1 VAGGAPGAGPDAE
14 TFAALESA
22 LGSAAEARGDC
33 SAAAEE
39 WLDALARAARTPA
52 AEALLLRLAESDGF
66 DAEPRRAASV
76 YERLL
81 VSAPPLAGRVREL
94 VSDRLAR
101 RYRATGRFGRAE
113 ALERDM
119 GYVNRWA
126 VAGSFGYT
134 RWSVHAQV
142 FAPERAIDLAE
153 PMASGARTV
162 KWVAVNAP
170 HSGRRTDVFAPLYP
184 REGCAYALAQAQID
198 KAREGTL
205 IVRCAGPFK
214 VWWNDVLVVD
224 ADRDR
229 ELGPDEVAVPIALRK
244 GWNRLL
250 LKVTAAAP
258 VVSCRLADSSG
269 LPLKRLRWESG
280 GLHLHETAPRSE
292 AGSGRRSQRVDLGS
306 SRALRALIE
315 RGGLADEREALV
327 RAALGVIARADGRS
341 EEALAELRR
350 ATELAPGRPHLWYQL
365 ARTAERAGILPPSTR
380 RTLAREA
387 DERAVACEGGF
398 VPADRELASRSRA
411 DRHPERAISRLKSAL
426 AGLAERGNGAPP
438 DCPFLSL
445 ALAEVALGEEWYH
458 EARRWA
464 EDAERAGPRWRPVHL
479 FWARYHTERGDP
491 RLAAAAGREALAS
504 DAADVTARRALA
516 RIYMNQGDWGAA
528 ISELR
533 KGLEAD
539 PGSLDGYLE
548 LARVEL
554 EAGRHVNAE
563 NTLRAALRSFSN
575 SPEVRRRLGAVCLR
589 RGDREKALAEWDEAL
604 DLRPAWHAIRRQARA
619 LRGEPDDFSLPFA
632 VDVDA
637 AVAASRGA
645 DDYPRADTI
654 LVVDQTV
661 VRIYADGSRSA
672 ITHQARKALTTE
684 GVEELSE
691 VRVDGELLEAR
702 TRLPDVRTLEPAVL
716 PGRGTLTMPGVV
728 VGAVVEH
735 RFRRDHARPR
745 GGFVRLPEWYFRGLG
760 APHQLSDYVVIAPAS
775 MDLSVVVR
783 NWGKKSDEEE
793 FVAYPVSEEGGL
805 KTWRWTSRNARP
817 LHPASGHEHPSALL
831 PHVLVGRARTWKD
844 MNWEALDMFGGRT
857 RLTKALR
864 DEVAKALGALPPATA
879 APAGDLPGG
888 PGVRRPHDARTVIHE
903 KARAIFRHVNGLVRA
918 DAGLF
923 EAGHILEAR
932 AGSRVVLL
940 VALLRAAGLDADFA
954 LARPRPEAVSPDE
967 GPAEPVWA
975 LPEPGFFRDTLVS
988 VALPGGERLWLDPS
1002 GPHSPFGRTAPR
1014 FQGGVAYVVS
1024 PSGGLLTTLP
1034 WGPIDEHGETTRVSL
1049 RYDPAGGRFL
1059 GTCSFVYAGTTGG
1072 GYRRRFAESAAS
1084 WRDTWAEKRL
1094 NDRFGGARL
1103 EKVEMPG
1110 PGDPDGPFTLRAR
1123 FTLDAYFD
1131 SSGPWR
1137 EVPTGLEPLA
1147 MTKRFISQAERK
1159 FPQKLSSGLVRRD
1172 EVRVRVPGALGWAPP
1187 QSHVEQT
1194 AFGSYNLT
1202 FTWEGDEL
1210 TIRREV
1216 TIMPQVIGPER
1227 YGNFVRFCRGVDAA
1241 ESAPLRAR
1249 FP

>member
-1 VAGGAPGAGPDAE
+1 MAGGAPVAGPDAE

-39 WLDALARAARTPA
+39 WLDALTRAARTPA
-52 AEALLLRLAESDGF
+52 AEVLLLRLAESDGF
-66 DAEPRRAASV
+66 DAEPRRAAAV

-81 VSAPPLAGRVREL
+81 VSTPPLAGRVREL

-101 RYRATGRFGRAE
+101 RYRAMGRFGRAE

-126 VAGSFGYT
+126 VAGPFGYT

-142 FAPERAIDLAE
+142 FAPERGIDLAE
-153 PMASGARTV
+153 PMASGARAV
-162 KWVAVNAP
+162 KWLAVNAP
-170 HSGRRTDVFAPLYP
+170 HSGRGMDVFAPLYP

-198 KAREGTL
+198 KAREGTVV
-205 IVRCAGPFK
+205 VRCAGPFK
-214 VWWNDVLVVD
+214 VWWNGKLVVD
-224 ADRDR
+224 ADRGR
-229 ELGPDEVAVPIALRK
+229 ELGPDEVAVPVALRK
-244 GWNRLL
+244 GWNHLL

-258 VVSCRLADSSG
+258 VVSCRLADSAG
-269 LPLKRLRWESG
+269 LPLKGLRWESG
-280 GLHLHETAPRSE
+280 GLDLHEAAPRGE
-292 AGSGRRSQRVDLGS
+292 VRSGRRPQQVDIGS
-306 SRALRALIE
+306 SRALRSLIE
-315 RGGLADEREALV
+315 RGGLAGEQEALA
-327 RAALGVIARADGRS
+327 RAGLGVIARADGRA

-350 ATELAPGRPHLWYQL
+350 AAELMQGRPHLWYQL
-365 ARTAERAGILPPSTR
+365 ARAAEDSGILPPSTR
-380 RTLAREA
+380 RALAQEA
-387 DERAVACEGGF
+387 DERAAACEGGF
-398 VPADRELASRSRA
+398 VPADWELASRSRA

-479 FWARYHTERGDP
+479 FWARYHAERGDP
-491 RLAAAAGREALAS
+491 RLAAAAWREALVS
-504 DAADVTARRALA
+504 DAADDTARRALA
-516 RIYMNQGDWGAA
+516 RIYMNQGDWSAA

-533 KGLEAD
+533 RSLEAD

-548 LARVEL
+548 LARFEL

-563 NTLRAALRSFSN
+563 NTLRAALRSFSM
-575 SPEVRRRLGAVCLR
+575 SPEVRRRLGEVCLR
-589 RGDREKALAEWDEAL
+589 RGDREKVLAEWDKAL
-604 DLRPAWHAIRRQARA
+604 NLRPDWHAIRRQARA

-637 AVAASRGA
+637 AVAASKGS
-645 DDYPRADTI
+645 DDYPRADTVM
-654 LVVDQTV
+654 VVDQTV
-661 VRIYADGSRSA
+661 VRVYADGSRSA

-691 VRVDGELLEAR
+691 IRVEGELLEAR
-702 TRLPDVRTLEPAVL
+702 TRLPDGRTLEPAVL

-745 GGFVRLPEWYFRGLG
+745 GGFVRLPEWYFRGID

-783 NWGKKSDEEE
+783 NWGKRSDEEE
-793 FVAYPVSEEGGL
+793 FIAHPVSEKEGL
-805 KTWRWTSRNARP
+805 KTWRWMSRNARP

-831 PHVLVGRARTWKD
+831 PHVLVGRARTWND
-844 MNWEALDMFGGRT
+844 MNWEVLDMFDGRT

-864 DEVAKALGALPPATA
+864 DEVAKALGPTPADGPP
-879 APAGDLPGG
+879 PG
-888 PGVRRPHDARTVIHE
+888 PRA

-940 VALLRAAGLDADFA
+940 AALLRAAGLDADFA
-954 LARPRPEAVSPDE
+954 LARPRAEAVGPDE

-1024 PSGGLLTTLP
+1024 RRGGLLTTLP
-1034 WGPIDEHGETTRVSL
+1034 WGPIDEHGETTRMSL
-1049 RYDPAGGRFL
+1049 EYDAGRVTARRSSGAMRRAGGGRFL

-1103 EKVEMPG
+1103 EKVEIPE

-1147 MTKRFISQAERK
+1147 MTKRFVFQTERK
-1159 FPQKLSSGLVRRD
+1159 FPQKLSAGLVSRD
-1172 EVRVRVPGALGWAPP
+1172 EVRVRVPGARGWAPP

-1202 FTWEGDEL
+1202 FTWEGEEL

-1227 YGNFVRFCRGVDAA
+1227 YGDFVRFCRGVDAA
-1241 ESAPLRAR
+1241 ESAPLSAR
-1249 FP
+1249 IP